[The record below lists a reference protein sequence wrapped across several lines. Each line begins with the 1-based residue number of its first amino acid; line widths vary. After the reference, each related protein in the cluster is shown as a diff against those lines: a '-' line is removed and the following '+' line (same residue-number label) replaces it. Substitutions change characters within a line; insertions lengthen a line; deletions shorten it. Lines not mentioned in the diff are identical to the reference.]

1 MASYN
6 ARMTRLVRYSPQAK
20 KANQNLTLPKS
31 ALPFN
36 ILPEEV
42 QELMQ
47 QCFEKN
53 LLRQQKCRPTAENW
67 VIALHKAVIVGFVV
81 FAFISTYKSE
91 K

>member
-1 MASYN
+1 
-6 ARMTRLVRYSPQAK
+6 
-20 KANQNLTLPKS
+20 
-31 ALPFN
+31 
-36 ILPEEV
+36 
-42 QELMQ
+42 MQ

-53 LLRQQKCRPTAENW
+53 LLRQQKFRPTAENW